1 MERTTMGITLHW
13 ICAWYTVNREYY
25 LTIILF
31 RLPYIPNT
39 HVSFIRFHCSL
50 CFWPFTIFGTIGG
63 RIRRLWTVLCKLLRR
78 DGYSVDSWSE
88 SYGKSQSQKLC
99 LLSCHRFLSLPSS
112 LATESHTRFTLDQIF
127 LRGDNPLVPIFARL
141 FISLVLIWNLFSHA
155 YLITCRLW
163 LSSTPSPNYLPSSSS
178 LSNGFVNIPYF

>member
-13 ICAWYTVNREYY
+13 ICAWYTVNRDYY

-88 SYGKSQSQKLC
+88 SYGKLQSQKLC
-99 LLSCHRFLSLPSS
+99 LFSCHRFLSLGNWVAYS
-112 LATESHTRFTLDQIF
+112 LHAWPNLSPWRQPPGSDFRASFYFSGPHLE
-127 LRGDNPLVPIFARL
+127 LV
-141 FISLVLIWNLFSHA
+141 FSCLLNHM
-155 YLITCRLW
+155 
-163 LSSTPSPNYLPSSSS
+163 
-178 LSNGFVNIPYF
+178 